1 MKRLDYRVQAQGY
14 SDCAQL
20 HLEIQGGGGGGGG
33 EEASRILMSKSK

>member
-20 HLEIQGGGGGGGG
+20 HLEIQGVGGG